1 MQYTE
6 TVEPTS
12 IARRLME
19 IREQVAEQLSAD
31 LQQMAAENARL
42 QEDYQ
47 YEVRLTNTAVG
58 SFDSDKSGIIS
69 WSTAAVKRCGCYFE
83 PQLTLYPKS
92 FKHIVPDALHGT
104 C

>member
-31 LQQMAAENARL
+31 LLQMTAENARL

-47 YEVRLTNTAVG
+47 YEVSAAAIDSRRWCMKSVQPLEMWIYQRTAPSSSV
-58 SFDSDKSGIIS
+58 SF
-69 WSTAAVKRCGCYFE
+69 AMRR
-83 PQLTLYPKS
+83 
-92 FKHIVPDALHGT
+92 
-104 C
+104 